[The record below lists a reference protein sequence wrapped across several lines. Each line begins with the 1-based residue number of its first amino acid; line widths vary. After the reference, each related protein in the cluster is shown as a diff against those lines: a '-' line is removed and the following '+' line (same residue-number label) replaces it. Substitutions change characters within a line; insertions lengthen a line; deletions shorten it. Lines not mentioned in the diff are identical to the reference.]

1 MHLTE
6 EQSDYLRI
14 LGHSLKPTV
23 DVGAGGLTD
32 SLIKEVDRA
41 LADHELVKVRVR
53 FGNRERRGRVFE
65 ELAPLAQ
72 ALLVKPDGYV
82 ALLYRPSEQGKVRLP
97 SASETGGDPDAIS
110 AGV

>member
-6 EQSDYLRI
+6 EQTDYLRI

-32 SLIKEVDRA
+32 SVLKELDRA

-53 FGNRERRGRVFE
+53 FGNRERRGKVFE
-65 ELAPLAQ
+65 DLAPLAQ
-72 ALLVKPDGYV
+72 ACLVKPDGFV
-82 ALLYRPSEQGKVRLP
+82 ALLYRPSDQGKIRLP
-97 SASETGGDPDAIS
+97 L
-110 AGV
+110 

>member
-6 EQSDYLRI
+6 EQTDYLRI
-14 LGHSLKPTV
+14 LGHSLTPIV
-23 DVGAGGLTD
+23 DVGAGGLTE
-32 SLIKEVDRA
+32 SLVRELDRA

-65 ELAPLAQ
+65 ELAPLAH

-82 ALLYRPSEQGKVRLP
+82 ALLYRSSGHGKIRLP
-97 SASETGGDPDAIS
+97 T
-110 AGV
+110 

>member
-6 EQSDYLRI
+6 EQTDYLRI

-32 SLIKEVDRA
+32 SLLKELDRA

-53 FGNRERRGRVFE
+53 FGNRERRGKVFE
-65 ELAPLAQ
+65 DIAPLAQ
-72 ALLVKPDGYV
+72 ACLVKPDGYV
-82 ALLYRPSEQGKVRLP
+82 ALLYRPSDQGKIRLP
-97 SASETGGDPDAIS
+97 M
-110 AGV
+110 

>member
-1 MHLTE
+1 MQLTE
-6 EQSDYLRI
+6 EQTDYLRI

-32 SLIKEVDRA
+32 SVLKELDRA

-53 FGNRERRGRVFE
+53 FGNRERRGKVFE

-72 ALLVKPDGYV
+72 ACLVKPDGFV
-82 ALLYRPSEQGKVRLP
+82 ALLYRPSDQGKIRLP
-97 SASETGGDPDAIS
+97 L
-110 AGV
+110 

>member
-1 MHLTE
+1 MRLTE

-14 LGHSLKPTV
+14 LGHSLTPII

-32 SLIKEVDRA
+32 SLLKELDRA
-41 LADHELVKVRVR
+41 LADHELIKVRVR

-72 ALLVKPDGYV
+72 ACLVKPDGYV
-82 ALLYRPSEQGKVRLP
+82 ALLFRPSENSKIRLP
-97 SASETGGDPDAIS
+97 S
-110 AGV
+110 